1 MDKWTEQACDTLD
14 ACVFSGE
21 ACHDADTRAM
31 LREFMAS
38 WERAMKAWEALEDT
52 NNEPQS

>member
-1 MDKWTEQACDTLD
+1 MDKWIEQVCDTLD